1 MEFLGCG
8 TAPLARFSQPSAS
21 INSDSQISQRH
32 PLARPYSQSRRQLG
46 TQEYRLRHNRH
57 PSLSRSSQAP
67 TYYIL
72 NPARARGSCRSDLF
86 FAGRFGVCLRF
97 QTKNMQQPIFQ
108 FGSEPQN
115 TTNPLPS
122 SSHCS
127 SVQERLVTYG
137 SEALD
142 TTEHLGL
149 ILGSQKAADTLLK
162 HFGSLAVLARASVE
176 ELLPFV
182 PRSRALRLVSSLRM
196 GAVAL
201 REERQSL
208 TIDSP
213 EAIADLCS
221 EMRFLD
227 REWLRVVLLNAKQQL
242 IKVATVSR
250 GSVNES
256 LAHPREVFK
265 PAIVLSAYSFI
276 LVHNHPSGDP
286 SPSEADLR
294 LARRISEA
302 SRVLQLNL
310 IDHVII
316 GSPAPGRSSY
326 FSFKEGGVI
335 S

>member
-1 MEFLGCG
+1 
-8 TAPLARFSQPSAS
+8 
-21 INSDSQISQRH
+21 
-32 PLARPYSQSRRQLG
+32 
-46 TQEYRLRHNRH
+46 
-57 PSLSRSSQAP
+57 
-67 TYYIL
+67 
-72 NPARARGSCRSDLF
+72 
-86 FAGRFGVCLRF
+86 
-97 QTKNMQQPIFQ
+97 MQQHF
-108 FGSEPQN
+108 FSFESGELQN
-115 TTNPLPS
+115 NKTDS

-149 ILGSQKAADTLLK
+149 ILGSQKAADSLLK

-182 PRSRALRLVSSLRM
+182 PRSKALRLVSSLRM

-208 TIDSP
+208 TIDGP
-213 EAIADLCS
+213 EAITDLCS

-227 REWLRVVLLNAKQQL
+227 REWLRVVLLNVKQQL
-242 IKVATVSR
+242 IKVATVSQ
-250 GSVNES
+250 GSINES

-276 LVHNHPSGDP
+276 MVHNHPSGDP
-286 SPSEADLR
+286 SPSEADMR
-294 LARRISEA
+294 LTRRILEA
-302 SRVLQLNL
+302 SRILQINL
-310 IDHVII
+310 LDHVII
-316 GSPAPGRSSY
+316 GAPAPGRSNY

-335 S
+335 SGVNSGNGNLRTLRGAVSSWKRVRSHVMRNAGPLAQSSGSSSISFPVKRAVIEFWCVLFSSDDSWNALTYVIFLFLSCPHNCAKQHLPVRSDRS

>member
-1 MEFLGCG
+1 
-8 TAPLARFSQPSAS
+8 
-21 INSDSQISQRH
+21 
-32 PLARPYSQSRRQLG
+32 
-46 TQEYRLRHNRH
+46 
-57 PSLSRSSQAP
+57 
-67 TYYIL
+67 
-72 NPARARGSCRSDLF
+72 
-86 FAGRFGVCLRF
+86 
-97 QTKNMQQPIFQ
+97 MQQHIFQ
-108 FGSEPQN
+108 FGTEPQN
-115 TTNPLPS
+115 TTTPQPS

-149 ILGSQKAADTLLK
+149 ILGSQKAAETLLK
-162 HFGSLAVLARASVE
+162 HFGSLAVLARASVQ

-182 PRSRALRLVSSLRM
+182 SRTKALRLVSSLRM

-208 TIDSP
+208 TIDNP
-213 EAIADLCS
+213 LAIADLCS

-227 REWLRVVLLNAKQQL
+227 RESLRVVLLDAKQHL
-242 IKVATVSR
+242 IKVATVSQ
-250 GSVNES
+250 GTVNEF
-256 LAHPREVFK
+256 LAHPREIFK
-265 PAIVLSAYSFI
+265 PVITHSAYSFI
-276 LVHNHPSGDP
+276 MVHNHPSGDP

-294 LARRISEA
+294 LTRRISEA

-335 S
+335 G

>member
-1 MEFLGCG
+1 
-8 TAPLARFSQPSAS
+8 
-21 INSDSQISQRH
+21 
-32 PLARPYSQSRRQLG
+32 
-46 TQEYRLRHNRH
+46 
-57 PSLSRSSQAP
+57 
-67 TYYIL
+67 
-72 NPARARGSCRSDLF
+72 
-86 FAGRFGVCLRF
+86 
-97 QTKNMQQPIFQ
+97 MQQHF
-108 FGSEPQN
+108 FSFESSELQKNKPN
-115 TTNPLPS
+115 T

-142 TTEHLGL
+142 TAEHLGL

-182 PRSRALRLVSSLRM
+182 SRARALRLVSSLRM

-208 TIDSP
+208 TIDGP
-213 EAIADLCS
+213 EAIADLCC

-227 REWLRVVLLNAKQQL
+227 REWLRVVLLNTKQQL
-242 IKVATVSR
+242 IKVATVSQ

-265 PAIVLSAYSFI
+265 PAIVLSAYSFVM
-276 LVHNHPSGDP
+276 VHNHPSGEP

-294 LARRISEA
+294 LTRRILEA
-302 SRVLQLNL
+302 SRILQLNL

-316 GSPAPGRSSY
+316 GSPVPGRSSY
-326 FSFKEGGVI
+326 FSFKEAGVI
-335 S
+335 G

>member
-1 MEFLGCG
+1 
-8 TAPLARFSQPSAS
+8 
-21 INSDSQISQRH
+21 
-32 PLARPYSQSRRQLG
+32 
-46 TQEYRLRHNRH
+46 
-57 PSLSRSSQAP
+57 
-67 TYYIL
+67 
-72 NPARARGSCRSDLF
+72 
-86 FAGRFGVCLRF
+86 
-97 QTKNMQQPIFQ
+97 MQQHFFSFESGELQ
-108 FGSEPQN
+108 KS
-115 TTNPLPS
+115 LPS

-149 ILGSQKAADTLLK
+149 ILGSQKQANALLE
-162 HFGSLAVLARASVE
+162 HFGSLSVLARASVE

-182 PRSRALRLVSSLRM
+182 PRSKALRLVSSLRM

-208 TIDSP
+208 TIDGP

-242 IKVATVSR
+242 IKVATVSQA
-250 GSVNES
+250 SVNES

-294 LARRISEA
+294 LTRRIFDA
-302 SRVLQLNL
+302 SRILQINL
-310 IDHVII
+310 LDHVII
-316 GSPAPGRSSY
+316 GMPAPSRSRY
-326 FSFKEGGVI
+326 FSFKEAGVI